1 MCVYAQPQVDSTALD
16 GAQARG
22 YEDIVALLQGWLL
35 PLWEFLQTMLS
46 SSKEKKRGPR
56 NNEYA

>member
-22 YEDIVALLQGWLL
+22 YEDIVALLQG
-35 PLWEFLQTMLS
+35 
-46 SSKEKKRGPR
+46 
-56 NNEYA
+56 